1 MSVNTETAS
10 AQGQTTVLE
19 KEGVYA
25 SLFEKINLTPASSLG
40 DINAFMDDAA
50 LSDAPAGE
58 RLTAAMQVF
67 MDCIRK
73 SGQQVE
79 KLDKTLIDHH
89 IAELDYQIS
98 RQLDAVMHHQ
108 EFQKVE
114 SLWRGLKQLVD
125 NTDYRDVHWRL
136 VWEDTRYCDGIF
148 PDESEYFLD
157 DAPGKRITCPSGEL
171 CPHSGHWATI
181 AGGHQQFIDVQA
193 GQLMPE
199 ATKYQ
204 SNMYADEIHLPAI
217 WSLLRRHDEGSV
229 YVKTGES

>member
-1 MSVNTETAS
+1 MSVNTETGS

-40 DINAFMDDAA
+40 DINTFLDDAA
-50 LSDAPAGE
+50 LADAPAGE

-89 IAELDYQIS
+89 IAELDFQIS
-98 RQLDAVMHHQ
+98 RQLDAVMHHE

-125 NTDYRDVHWRL
+125 NTDYL
-136 VWEDTRYCDGIF
+136 RY
-148 PDESEYFLD
+148 
-157 DAPGKRITCPSGEL
+157 
-171 CPHSGHWATI
+171 
-181 AGGHQQFIDVQA
+181 
-193 GQLMPE
+193 
-199 ATKYQ
+199 
-204 SNMYADEIHLPAI
+204 
-217 WSLLRRHDEGSV
+217 
-229 YVKTGES
+229 